1 MTAPPTVA
9 PAPNVEA
16 FALPAYCDGSGADLI
31 TVTNRDRRAA
41 GLAPLCPNSRLGHLA
56 QQWADHLAATSTF
69 VHQDLWSAID
79 TTPFYAMA
87 ENILRAP
94 GPITIDQMEVLWM
107 NSPEHRKNILNP
119 SYVAVGVGIARTAQG
134 VTYAVV
140 EFGGMPR

>member
-1 MTAPPTVA
+1 
-9 PAPNVEA
+9 
-16 FALPAYCDGSGADLI
+16 LPAYCDGTGGDLV
-31 TVTNRDRRAA
+31 TVTNRDRAA
-41 GLAPLCPNSRLGHLA
+41 SGLAPVCPNARLEQVA
-56 QQWADHLAATSTF
+56 QQWADHLAATATF
-69 VHQDLWSAID
+69 VHQDLWSAVD

-107 NSPEHRKNILNP
+107 DSPEHRVNIVNP
-119 SYVAVGVGIARTAQG
+119 LYVAVGVGIARDAKG